1 MTVTFF
7 DRQDESN
14 PNNAKQIDNSDQ
26 LLKLLTSLRNRAP
39 FFVELLGENGYALL
53 VGIGPVTGCIQYSP
67 GNGTLPYLMAVGDSA
82 IQNPSTKDQDYVEFL
97 TSDAP
102 TPVSKRPTVRR
113 GATRCCIFPRNRQ
126 SHSDAN
132 VGRDMTKGIAPISF
146 AVRAN
151 IPIWR
156 RISFM
161 PRRRVTLKS

>member
-53 VGIGPVTGCIQYSP
+53 VGIGPVTGRIQYSP

-102 TPVSKRPTVRR
+102 TPVSKRYCLPFDVVQQGAAYFLETGNRIPTLMWEE
-113 GATRCCIFPRNRQ
+113 T
-126 SHSDAN
+126 
-132 VGRDMTKGIAPISF
+132 
-146 AVRAN
+146 
-151 IPIWR
+151 
-156 RISFM
+156 
-161 PRRRVTLKS
+161 